1 MFRFSVDYI
10 IFLGGKKMKIH
21 RLIPAVCLGISSLMI
36 FSTFAFA
43 GVFNSGST
51 GELGA
56 LVVSPG
62 DPAIQL
68 PPDGVLNY
76 TSVLVES
83 GATLKFLKNEKNTPI
98 VILATENVTINGT
111 INVSGTTGGLTI
123 NVGTGGPGGLDGGV
137 GGLLYKSGTRGGG
150 PGGGAGGEGISN
162 DIRGGNS
169 GGGGG
174 FASSGEN
181 AVIHYSWNIPTKG
194 GGTYGSTRMIP
205 LLGGSGGGGGG
216 GTTQY
221 RGGAGGGGGGA
232 ILIASSKTISIDGA
246 MYANGAKGSVSENAY
261 AGHGGS
267 GSGGS
272 IHLIADI
279 IKGNGLIQANGA
291 GIASGSYCDPGTG
304 GAGRIRLEAW
314 HFEREV
320 DTSPAA
326 TQAYYPYAAYPSDIP
341 SLKISSI
348 AGISVPDTAIGNNV
362 SPDLILPADTTSPVQ
377 IVVSASNFPVGT
389 TVTVKSLSQF
399 GNIIRTASGALSGS
413 TASSTA
419 SVSLDL
425 PTGYMSLLSVSATY
439 NAIAFNESPSFIDGE
454 KIEYVR
460 VDSSLGSDAKIT
472 YITESGREVT
482 STM

>member
-1 MFRFSVDYI
+1 
-10 IFLGGKKMKIH
+10 MKIH
-21 RLIPAVCLGISSLMI
+21 RLISTACLGMSSLML

-56 LVVSPG
+56 LVVSSG

-83 GATLKFLKNEKNTPI
+83 GATLKFLKNEKNTPV
-98 VILATENVTINGT
+98 VILATEDVTINGT
-111 INVSGTTGGLTI
+111 ISVSGTTGGLTI
-123 NVGTGGPGGLDGGV
+123 NVGTGGPGGHDGGV

-150 PGGGAGGEGISN
+150 PGGGAGGEGYSN
-162 DIRGGNS
+162 NYYAGNS

-174 FASSGEN
+174 FASSGGSSETYN
-181 AVIHYSWNIPTKG
+181 NTSAAG
-194 GGTYGSTRMIP
+194 GGVYGNERMLP

-216 GTTQY
+216 GTTTW
-221 RGGAGGGGGGA
+221 RGAAGGGGGGA
-232 ILIASSKTISIDGA
+232 ILIASSGTITVTGA
-246 MYANGAKGSVSENAY
+246 IYANGAKGGIGEGNY
-261 AGHGGS
+261 GGHGGS

-272 IHLIADI
+272 IHLIADTI
-279 IKGNGLIQANGA
+279 RGNGTINANGA
-291 GIASGSYCDPGTG
+291 GASSTAYCNPGTG
-304 GAGRIRLEAW
+304 GKGRIRLEAW
-314 HFEREV
+314 NFEREV
-320 DTSPAA
+320 DTSPVA
-326 TQAYYPYAAYPSDIP
+326 TQGFYPYAVYPSDVP

-348 AGISVPDTAIGNNV
+348 AGIPVPDTAVGNNV
-362 SPDLILPADTTSPVQ
+362 SPDVILPADTTSPVQ
-377 IVVSASNFPVGT
+377 IVVSATNFPAGT

-399 GNIIRTASGALSGS
+399 GNIIRTASGTLSGS

-425 PTGYMSLLSVSATY
+425 PTGYLSLLTVSATY
-439 NAIAFNESPSFIDGE
+439 EAIAFNGSPSFIDGE
-454 KIEYVR
+454 MVAFVR
-460 VDSSLGSDAKIT
+460 VESPLGGKGKVT
-472 YITESGREVT
+472 YITESGREIT